1 MEPGRSRGLW
11 EWEGRQQGGATYEME
26 RWCPHSSVADN
37 ARELDANL
45 SRKSTSPETR
55 PLEQY
60 LLALP
65 FLDQGVQERVRVR
78 KWG

>member
-1 MEPGRSRGLW
+1 MGVG
-11 EWEGRQQGGATYEME
+11 GRQQGGATYEME

-55 PLEQY
+55 PPEQY

-65 FLDQGVQERVRVR
+65 FLDQGVQERVRV